1 MVKWQKKYLTVWTT
15 RMGAREL
22 LYVWEKKVCFQDKT
36 TLNEVA
42 VSLLFP
48 PAKNEKNFIF
58 TFVSGI
64 QFSKKSLL
72 WISLC

>member
-1 MVKWQKKYLTVWTT
+1 
-15 RMGAREL
+15 MGAVMSQYSAL
-22 LYVWEKKVCFQDKT
+22 LVNYCMSEEKKVCFHDKT
-36 TLNEVA
+36 NLNEVA

-48 PAKNEKNFIF
+48 PAKSEKNFIF

-72 WISLC
+72 